1 MNNSEKIFESK
12 HLIRFADCDP
22 FNHLNNARYLD
33 YFINA
38 REDHIRIFQNFNIYE
53 YAAQSG
59 KSWVVSR
66 NQIAYLKPAFMMEEV
81 IISSTILALREK
93 DILVEMMMWDNKKS
107 RLKSIMWSN
116 FVHVDLKTQKPVN
129 HDEALISRFKALENS
144 TLLHPTFEQRLESLK
159 NNKA

>member
-1 MNNSEKIFESK
+1 MNHSEKVFESK

-53 YAAQSG
+53 YAAHSG

-81 IISSTILALREK
+81 IISSTVIALREK

-116 FVHVDLKTQKPVN
+116 FVHVDLKTQKPVS

-144 TLLHPTFEQRLESLK
+144 SLLYPTFEQRLESLK
-159 NNKA
+159 SNKA